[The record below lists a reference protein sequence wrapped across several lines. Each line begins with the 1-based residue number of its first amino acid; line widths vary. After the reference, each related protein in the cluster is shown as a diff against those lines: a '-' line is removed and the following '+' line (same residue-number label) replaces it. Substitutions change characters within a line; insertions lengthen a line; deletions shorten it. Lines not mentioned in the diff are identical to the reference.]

1 MTLAIAVGGP
11 APAGGQGAPSN
22 LQILNGIVSEDLAA
36 IMEAT
41 SVSLGVECTHCH
53 IQGAY
58 ASDALPAK
66 QKAREMMRMVVAMSE
81 PGRGTFELLESP
93 SCWTCHRGSTQPAVV
108 APVTVAG
115 VADVAVVAAAAAPVP
130 EVFSSSTE
138 PAGEVYEN
146 VTTFADVP
154 ANELRGIMASFRTA
168 LGVGCDHCH
177 VPGNWASDDRIEK
190 VMARVMADMRWNLE
204 ATYFMGRTA
213 VTCWTCHRGAIT
225 PQTSLPAAL
234 MP

>member
-1 MTLAIAVGGP
+1 
-11 APAGGQGAPSN
+11 
-22 LQILNGIVSEDLAA
+22 
-36 IMEAT
+36 
-41 SVSLGVECTHCH
+41 
-53 IQGAY
+53 
-58 ASDALPAK
+58 
-66 QKAREMMRMVVAMSE
+66 
-81 PGRGTFELLESP
+81 
-93 SCWTCHRGSTQPAVV
+93 
-108 APVTVAG
+108 
-115 VADVAVVAAAAAPVP
+115 
-130 EVFSSSTE
+130 
-138 PAGEVYEN
+138 
-146 VTTFADVP
+146 
-154 ANELRGIMASFRTA
+154 MASFRTA